1 MSHGPDTM
9 TTQRLAPVILLL
21 GPTATGKTEIAIE
34 LHNEH
39 PVDVISVDSAMVY
52 RGLDIG
58 TAKPLPEVLARCP
71 HRLIDICDPTEAYS
85 AGRFLEDATREI
97 ERSHAA
103 GRVPLLVGGTMLYH
117 RVIQSGIAELPA
129 RDETLRA
136 ELDADAAARGWPA
149 LHAELALVDPAAAA
163 RIEPNDGQRIQRALE
178 VFRLTGRAL
187 SEWHGDA
194 GRQAPWRFVKIGL
207 WPDDRAALHE
217 RIARRF
223 DEMMSAGFLDEVR
236 QLLAV
241 PGLEPGLPAMRCV
254 GYRQLAAHLRGEC
267 ALEEALARARAATR
281 QLAKRQM
288 TWMRAEHDLA
298 KVALAD
304 RAAVNRSLVTVDF

>member
-1 MSHGPDTM
+1 M
-9 TTQRLAPVILLL
+9 TSERRSPVILLL
-21 GPTATGKTEIAIE
+21 GPTATGKTDIAIE
-34 LHNEH
+34 LHQEH

-58 TAKPLPEVLARCP
+58 TAKPPQEVLARCP
-71 HRLIDICDPTEAYS
+71 HRLIDICEPTEAYS

-136 ELDADAAARGWPA
+136 ELDAQAAARGWPA

-194 GRQAPWRFVKIGL
+194 GQASPWRFVKIGL
-207 WPDDRAALHE
+207 WPDDRAALHQ
-217 RIARRF
+217 RIALRF
-223 DEMMSAGFLDEVR
+223 DEMMAAGFLEEVR
-236 QLLAV
+236 GLLAV
-241 PGLEPGLPAMRCV
+241 PGLDVNMPAMRCV

-288 TWMRAEHDLA
+288 TWMRAERDLA
-298 KVALAD
+298 KVGLAD
-304 RAAVNRSLVTVDF
+304 RAAVNRNLVTVDF

>member
-1 MSHGPDTM
+1 M
-9 TTQRLAPVILLL
+9 TYEQRAPVILLL
-21 GPTATGKTEIAIE
+21 GPTATGKTDIAIQLYE
-34 LHNEH
+34 EH

-58 TAKPLPEVLARCP
+58 TAKPPQEVLARCP
-71 HRLIDICDPTEAYS
+71 HLLIDICEPTEAYS

-129 RDETLRA
+129 RDEMLRA
-136 ELDADAAARGWPA
+136 TLDADAAARGWPA
-149 LHAELALVDPAAAA
+149 LHAELALVDPAAAT
-163 RIEPNDGQRIQRALE
+163 RIDPNDGQRIQRALE

-187 SEWHGDA
+187 SEWHRDA
-194 GRQAPWRFVKIGL
+194 GQAAPWRFIKIGL
-207 WPDDRAALHE
+207 WPDDRAALHR
-217 RIARRF
+217 RIAQRF
-223 DEMMSAGFLDEVR
+223 DDMMAAGFLAEVR
-236 QLLAV
+236 GLLEV
-241 PGLEPGLPAMRCV
+241 PGLDVNMPAMRCV

-267 ALEEALARARAATR
+267 SLDEALARGRAATR

-288 TWMRAEHDLA
+288 TWMRAARDLE
-298 KVALAD
+298 KVALED
-304 RAAVNRSLVTVDF
+304 RAAVNRIMVTVDL

>member
-1 MSHGPDTM
+1 M

-194 GRQAPWRFVKIGL
+194 GQQAPWRFVKIGL